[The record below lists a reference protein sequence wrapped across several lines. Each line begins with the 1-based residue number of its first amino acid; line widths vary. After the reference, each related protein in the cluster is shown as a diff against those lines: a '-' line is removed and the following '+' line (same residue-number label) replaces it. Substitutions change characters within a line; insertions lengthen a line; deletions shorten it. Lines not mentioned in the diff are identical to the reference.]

1 MKKKELI
8 ELIKTKS
15 LEVEI
20 KDLGANIIS
29 NIKNIP
35 EKESYTLPRKSIRPK
50 LMLSAVVGFSLIL
63 VLLMFLLVPQ
73 NEIDS
78 EPQFE
83 NIDNALMFSSI
94 SSTSLLENIDLYD
107 MSQNLS
113 SIKKTNELNS
123 LPIINDRLDNM
134 NKYLTMIEKLYVS
147 DTNFNKEKQFKD
159 NQKNN
164 QKIKFK
170 SIDFLN
176 EETVYEL
183 NYQNIYTNGNN
194 TLNLEGTIK
203 VDDNEYLFNGRSEK
217 NEKNTLNMQINKN
230 NQNYIKL
237 THMTT
242 KDNTK
247 FNYEIFVNDILT
259 EKIDFIIKDI
269 SREKEVTIVLEKD
282 LSVTTYTFT
291 KSQESKSPILKVKY
305 AINENTLEESGSLII
320 RITNQFGENGY
331 AILVKPDNGKPFMI
345 NQNRNNHKRQNNK
358 I

>member
-1 MKKKELI
+1 CSMKKKELI

-20 KDLGANIIS
+20 KDLSANIIS

-73 NEIDS
+73 NEMDS

-134 NKYLTMIEKLYVS
+134 NKYLTMIEKLYAS
-147 DTNFNKEKQFKD
+147 DTNFNREKQFKD

-203 VDDNEYLFNGRSEK
+203 VDD
-217 NEKNTLNMQINKN
+217 
-230 NQNYIKL
+230 
-237 THMTT
+237 
-242 KDNTK
+242 
-247 FNYEIFVNDILT
+247 
-259 EKIDFIIKDI
+259 
-269 SREKEVTIVLEKD
+269 
-282 LSVTTYTFT
+282 
-291 KSQESKSPILKVKY
+291 
-305 AINENTLEESGSLII
+305 
-320 RITNQFGENGY
+320 
-331 AILVKPDNGKPFMI
+331 
-345 NQNRNNHKRQNNK
+345 
-358 I
+358 